1 MAEEWSSLEQEQ
13 AFSPPSRKGGGGERA
28 SEGKGTKKRVKTQG
42 RGAGA
47 TRPGRDL
54 YLKLTTA
61 MGAMSEPRGALLFG
75 GAVLVAEV
83 PPPRSVG
90 LLPAP
95 RHRISPSWGQHIW
108 PGLQAVWR
116 QEMLLWMEQVQSREH
131 VLSVY
136 HFSPTCRERVSAEPI
151 EAWKL
156 ERDGGLPPP
165 DTPHPRT
172 PKRSASFGHPPPS
185 PAFLKLQA
193 SEFCSSA
200 PSTAPPHF
208 FARPKPSGTQLM
220 EAPLQSGFSPG
231 GRRPQGWCSHTR
243 RGAHSWSRSGCG
255 LSDTRSP
262 RRRAT
267 RKGSTME
274 CSG

>member
-1 MAEEWSSLEQEQ
+1 M
-13 AFSPPSRKGGGGERA
+13 
-28 SEGKGTKKRVKTQG
+28 
-42 RGAGA
+42 
-47 TRPGRDL
+47 
-54 YLKLTTA
+54 
-61 MGAMSEPRGALLFG
+61 
-75 GAVLVAEV
+75 AEV

-116 QEMLLWMEQVQSREH
+116 QETLLWMEQVQSREH

-136 HFSPTCRERVSAEPI
+136 HLSPTCGAQVSVEPI

-156 ERDGGLPPP
+156 ERDGGLPPTHC
-165 DTPHPRT
+165 TPGPPRGQLC
-172 PKRSASFGHPPPS
+172 SATRLCRQPFSSSRLLNIAPQPPALPLPTSLHGLS
-185 PAFLKLQA
+185 PL
-193 SEFCSSA
+193 A
-200 PSTAPPHF
+200 PNSW
-208 FARPKPSGTQLM
+208 RP
-220 EAPLQSGFSPG
+220 PLQSGFSPG

-243 RGAHSWSRSGCG
+243 RGAHRWSRSGCG

-262 RRRAT
+262 RRRAA
-267 RKGSTME
+267 RKGSTMG